1 MKALVWNGEAVVE
14 ERPVPPIPKG
24 WVLGKVL
31 AASLTSIDA
40 AVTSGTLPVIPGR
53 VLGSYGLIRVVE
65 PGVDTPFGP
74 GEVVGV
80 TPLSSEGTLVIDLD
94 GVMSEYASVPSD
106 TIIDVGKNAVKS
118 ADLWKLLLMLEFS
131 FVPKLTDI
139 VGGKDVLILGTG
151 ISTYIIASFL
161 KSYSRI
167 TVIGRESPFLKRLAG
182 LGVKVLST
190 KKHLNKERSLFDAVI
205 LCAIHSYM
213 AMASPTYLRSG
224 GTLVLPPN
232 TPHGK
237 LVLSYPNTL
246 SRIMIVR
253 PEHGDLRDGEEVL
266 RSVGADL
273 LESVIGVAKSFEEVG
288 VLRRHYARITYVRRE
303 GD

>member
-1 MKALVWNGEAVVE
+1 MKALVWNGEAIVE
-14 ERPVPPIPKG
+14 ERPVPPIPRG

-40 AVTSGTLPVIPGR
+40 AVTSGSLPVIPGR
-53 VLGSYGLIRVVE
+53 VLGSYGLIRIVE
-65 PGVDTPFGP
+65 PGVDAPFDP

-94 GVMSEYASVPSD
+94 GVMSEYAAVPSD
-106 TIIDVGKNAVKS
+106 TIIDVGKNVVKS
-118 ADLWKLLLMLEFS
+118 ENLWKLLLMLEFS

-182 LGVKVLST
+182 LGVKVLSA

-246 SRIMIVR
+246 SRIVIVR
-253 PEHGDLRDGEEVL
+253 PEHGGLRDGEEVL

-273 LESVIGVAKSFEEVG
+273 LESVIGIAKSFEEAG
-288 VLRRHYARITYVRRE
+288 VLRRHYARITYVKGE

>member
-1 MKALVWNGEAVVE
+1 MKALVWNGEAIIE
-14 ERPVPPIPKG
+14 ERPVPPIPRG

-65 PGVDTPFGP
+65 PGVDAPFGP

-94 GVMSEYASVPSD
+94 GVMSEYAAVPSD
-106 TIIDVGKNAVKS
+106 TIIDVSKNIVKS
-118 ADLWKLLLMLEFS
+118 EDLWKLLLMLEFS

-182 LGVKVLST
+182 LGVKVLSA
-190 KKHLNKERSLFDAVI
+190 KKHLNKEGSLFDAVI

-246 SRIMIVR
+246 SRIVIVR

-266 RSVGADL
+266 RSVGTDL
-273 LESVIGVAKSFEEVG
+273 LESVIGVARSFEEVG
-288 VLRRHYARITYVRRE
+288 VLRMHYARITYVKGE
-303 GD
+303 GG

>member
-1 MKALVWNGEAVVE
+1 LKALVWNGEAVVE
-14 ERPVPPIPKG
+14 ERPIPPIPRG

-65 PGVDTPFGP
+65 PGVDASFGP

-80 TPLSSEGTLVIDLD
+80 TPLSSEGTLVIDID
-94 GVMSEYASVPSD
+94 GVMSEYAAVPSD
-106 TIIDVGKNAVKS
+106 TVVSTDKNAAAGK
-118 ADLWKLLLMLEFS
+118 DLWKLLLMLEFS
-131 FVPKLTDI
+131 FVPKLTGI
-139 VGGKDVLILGTG
+139 VGNKDVLILGTG

-161 KSYSRI
+161 RDYSRI

-182 LGVKVLST
+182 LGVRVLSA
-190 KKHLNKERSLFDAVI
+190 KKHLNKEESLFDAVV

-213 AMASPTYLRSG
+213 AMASPTYLKSG

-246 SRIMIVR
+246 SKIVIVR
-253 PEHGDLRDGEEVL
+253 PEHGNLHEGEEVL
-266 RSVGADL
+266 RSVGTDL

-288 VLRRHYARITYVRRE
+288 VLRRHYARITYVKGE
-303 GD
+303 SS

>member
-14 ERPVPPIPKG
+14 ERPVPPIPRG

-106 TIIDVGKNAVKS
+106 TTIDVGKNIVKS

-182 LGVKVLST
+182 LGVKVLSA
-190 KKHLNKERSLFDAVI
+190 KKHLNKEGSLFDAVI

-273 LESVIGVAKSFEEVG
+273 LESVIGVAKSFEEVE
-288 VLRRHYARITYVRRE
+288 VLRRHYARITYVKQ
-303 GD
+303 GG

>member
-14 ERPVPPIPKG
+14 ERPIPPIPRG

-65 PGVDTPFGP
+65 PGVDASFGP

-80 TPLSSEGTLVIDLD
+80 TPLSSCGTLVIDLD
-94 GVMSEYASVPSD
+94 GVMSEYAAVPSD
-106 TIIDVGKNAVKS
+106 TLVDVSKDATKGKE
-118 ADLWKLLLMLEFS
+118 LWKLLLMLEFS

-161 KSYSRI
+161 RDYSRI

-182 LGVKVLST
+182 LGVKVLSA
-190 KKHLNKERSLFDAVI
+190 KKHLNKEGLLFDAVI

-246 SRIMIVR
+246 SKMVIVR
-253 PEHGDLRDGEEVL
+253 PEHGNLRDGEEVL
-266 RSVGADL
+266 KNVGTDL
-273 LESVIGVAKSFEEVG
+273 LESVIGVTKSFEEVG
-288 VLRRHYARITYVRRE
+288 VLRRHYARITYVRGE

>member
-14 ERPVPPIPKG
+14 ERPVPPIPRG

-94 GVMSEYASVPSD
+94 GVMSGYASVPSD
-106 TIIDVGKNAVKS
+106 TTIDVGKNIVKS

-182 LGVKVLST
+182 LGVKVLSV
-190 KKHLNKERSLFDAVI
+190 KKHLNKEGSLFDAVI

-273 LESVIGVAKSFEEVG
+273 LESVIGVAKSFEEVE
-288 VLRRHYARITYVRRE
+288 VLRRHYARVTYVKQ
-303 GD
+303 GG

>member
-40 AVTSGTLPVIPGR
+40 AVTSGTYPVIPGR

-65 PGVDTPFGP
+65 PGVDAPFGP

-106 TIIDVGKNAVKS
+106 TAIDVGKNAVKS

-182 LGVKVLST
+182 LGVKVLSA

-253 PEHGDLRDGEEVL
+253 PEHGDLRDGEEVF

>member
-14 ERPVPPIPKG
+14 ERPIPPIPRG

-53 VLGSYGLIRVVE
+53 ILGSYGLIRIVE
-65 PGVDTPFGP
+65 PGVDASFGP

-80 TPLSSEGTLVIDLD
+80 TPLSSCGTLAIDLD
-94 GVMSEYASVPSD
+94 GVMSEYAAVPSD
-106 TIIDVGKNAVKS
+106 TLIDVSRDATKGKN
-118 ADLWKLLLMLEFS
+118 LWKLLLMLEFS
-131 FVPKLTDI
+131 FVPALADI
-139 VGGKDVLILGTG
+139 VEGKDILILGTG

-161 KSYSRI
+161 KNYSRI

-182 LGVKVLST
+182 LGIKVLSAR
-190 KKHLNKERSLFDAVI
+190 KHLSKEGLLFDAVI

-213 AMASPTYLRSG
+213 AMASPMYLRSG
-224 GTLVLPPN
+224 GALVLPPN

-246 SRIMIVR
+246 SKMVIVR
-253 PEHGDLRDGEEVL
+253 PEHGSLRDGEEVL
-266 RSVGADL
+266 KEVGTNL
-273 LESVIGVAKSFEEVG
+273 LESVIGVTKSFEEVG
-288 VLRRHYARITYVRRE
+288 MLRRHYARIIYA
-303 GD
+303 GGGGS

>member
-40 AVTSGTLPVIPGR
+40 AVTSGTYPVIPGR

-65 PGVDTPFGP
+65 PGVDAPFGP

-106 TIIDVGKNAVKS
+106 TAIDVGKSAVKS

-182 LGVKVLST
+182 LGVKVLSA
-190 KKHLNKERSLFDAVI
+190 KKHLNKERSLFDVVI

>member
-14 ERPVPPIPKG
+14 ERPVPPIPRG

-53 VLGSYGLIRVVE
+53 VLGSYGLIRVAE
-65 PGVDTPFGP
+65 PGVDAPFGP

-80 TPLSSEGTLVIDLD
+80 TPISSEGTLVVDLD
-94 GVMSEYASVPSD
+94 GVMSEYATVPSD
-106 TIIDVGKNAVKS
+106 AIIDVGKNIVKGE
-118 ADLWKLLLMLEFS
+118 DLWKLLLMLEFS

-161 KSYSRI
+161 RSYSRI

-182 LGVKVLST
+182 LGVKVLSA
-190 KKHLNKERSLFDAVI
+190 KKHLNKEGSLFDAVV

-213 AMASPTYLRSG
+213 AMASPTYLKSG

-246 SRIMIVR
+246 SRIVIVR
-253 PEHGDLRDGEEVL
+253 PEHGGLRDGEEVL
-266 RSVGADL
+266 RSVGTDIL
-273 LESVIGVAKSFEEVG
+273 GSVIGVARSFEGVG
-288 VLRRHYARITYVRRE
+288 VLRRHYARITYVKGE

>member
-1 MKALVWNGEAVVE
+1 MKALVWSGEAVVE
-14 ERPVPPIPKG
+14 ERPLPPIPRG
-24 WVLGKVL
+24 WVLGKVF

-53 VLGSYGLIRVVE
+53 VLGSYGLMRVVE
-65 PGVDTPFGP
+65 PGVDAPFSP

-94 GVMSEYASVPSD
+94 GVMGEYAVVPSD
-106 TIIDVGKNAVKS
+106 TIIDVGKGRMS
-118 ADLWKLLLMLEFS
+118 GGDLWKLLLMLEFS
-131 FVPKLTDI
+131 FVPKLADI
-139 VGGKDVLILGTG
+139 AGGKDVLILGTG

-161 KSYSRI
+161 RGNSRI
-167 TVIGRESPFLKRLAG
+167 TVMGRESPFLKRLAG
-182 LGVKVLST
+182 LGIKVLSA
-190 KKHLNKERSLFDAVI
+190 KKHLNREGSVFDIVV

-213 AMASPTYLRSG
+213 AMASPTYLKNG

-246 SRIMIVR
+246 SKTVIVR
-253 PEHGDLRDGEEVL
+253 PEHGDLREGEEVL
-266 RSVGADL
+266 KSVGTDL
-273 LESVIGVAKSFEEVG
+273 LESVIGVARSFEEVG
-288 VLRRHYARITYVRRE
+288 VLRRHYARVTYVG